1 MEISELEK
9 FAKEVRRDII
19 KMLTEAGSG
28 HPGGSLSSVEIMV
41 ALYFKFMRHK
51 PKEPRWPDR
60 DRFILSKGHVCPTQ
74 YACLARSGYFP
85 VSELETLRKC
95 GSRLQ
100 GHPGKDKNL
109 QGIEISSGSL
119 GQNLSVACGV
129 ALAGKM
135 DKRDYRVYC
144 LMGDGEIQEG
154 QIWEAA
160 MTASQYGLD
169 NLCGILDNN
178 DFQIDGSIKD
188 VKNIY
193 PLEDKWKSFGWNV
206 FDVDGHNLSQL
217 LKAFSEAESV
227 KGKPSIII
235 ARTIKGK
242 GVSFMEGNNDWHGKA
257 PSKEQAEQA
266 LKELE

>member
-1 MEISELEK
+1 MEIAKLEK
-9 FAKEVRRDII
+9 VAKEIRRDII

-51 PKEPRWPDR
+51 PKEPSWPDR
-60 DRFILSKGHVCPTQ
+60 DRFILSKGHVCPAQ
-74 YACLARSGYFP
+74 YACLARLGYFP
-85 VSELETLRKC
+85 ISELNTLRKC

-109 QGIEISSGSL
+109 QGVEISSGSL
-119 GQNLSVACGV
+119 GQNLSVSCGV

-135 DKRDYRVYC
+135 DKKDYRVYC

-206 FDVDGHNLSQL
+206 LNVDGHNLNQL
-217 LKAFSEAESV
+217 LNAFSEAEST
-227 KGKPSIII
+227 KGKPSIVI

-242 GVSFMEGNNDWHGKA
+242 GVSFMEGNNAWHGKA